1 MKSNSRFRAWTLII
15 ASGFATLLNAQ
26 NAAKQ
31 PVPVKA
37 SVGDVTDHRSTG
49 SFNSDCKLELKFTGD
64 AASDAA
70 SVRRIRVKTAIDE
83 LGRDLTRHDSQDSA
97 ASAGSSQRSGV
108 LKTEVRLR
116 NPSRNA
122 TAIKLVEGEVEFFN
136 PTSVNGGILVI
147 KDILKQ

>member
-37 SVGDVTDHRSTG
+37 SVGDVTDNRNTG
-49 SFNSDCKLELKFTGD
+49 SFNSECKLELKFTGD

-70 SVRRIRVKTAIDE
+70 SVHRIRA
-83 LGRDLTRHDSQDSA
+83 RQ
-97 ASAGSSQRSGV
+97 Q
-108 LKTEVRLR
+108 
-116 NPSRNA
+116 
-122 TAIKLVEGEVEFFN
+122 
-136 PTSVNGGILVI
+136 LVI
-147 KDILKQ
+147 W